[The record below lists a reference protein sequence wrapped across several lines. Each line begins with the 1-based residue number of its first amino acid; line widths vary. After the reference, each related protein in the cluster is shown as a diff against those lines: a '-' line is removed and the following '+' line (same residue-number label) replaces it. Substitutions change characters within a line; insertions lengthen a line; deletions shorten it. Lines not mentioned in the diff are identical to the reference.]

1 VKVTIDRVVL
11 TNVSLR
17 ADEAEAFRGA
27 VTAELMRLV
36 EARGLPG
43 ASSAESRDAPLAK
56 GETLADSVASSLY
69 SALRKG
75 G

>member
-1 VKVTIDRVVL
+1 MKVTIDRVVL

-27 VTAELMRLV
+27 VTAELARLV

-43 ASSAESRDAPLAK
+43 AAEVSSRDVPLAD
-56 GETLADSVASSLY
+56 GATLAGSVASSLY
-69 SALRKG
+69 AALGKG

>member
-1 VKVTIDRVVL
+1 VKITIDRVVL

-27 VTAELMRLV
+27 VTAELARLV

-43 ASSAESRDAPLAK
+43 AAADSSREVPLAN
-56 GETLADSVASSLY
+56 GQSLAGSVASSLY
-69 SALRKG
+69 SALREEG
-75 G
+75 

>member
-27 VTAELMRLV
+27 VTAELARLV
-36 EARGLPG
+36 ETRGLPG
-43 ASSAESRDAPLAK
+43 AETASSREVPLAN
-56 GETLADSVASSLY
+56 GQSLAGSVASSLY
-69 SALRKG
+69 AALRKG